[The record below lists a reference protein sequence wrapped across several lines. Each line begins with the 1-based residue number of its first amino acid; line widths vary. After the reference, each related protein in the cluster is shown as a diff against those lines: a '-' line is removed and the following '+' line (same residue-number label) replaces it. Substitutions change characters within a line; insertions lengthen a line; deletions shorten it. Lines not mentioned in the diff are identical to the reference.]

1 MNERIFIA
9 KESLEKERD
18 ELQAQLQNKM
28 KEMFQLEDSLRNQ
41 LLNKGKRIKSD
52 TGFDGLLRAFDFFD
66 EV

>member
-28 KEMFQLEDSLRNQ
+28 KEMFKLEDSLRN
-41 LLNKGKRIKSD
+41 
-52 TGFDGLLRAFDFFD
+52 
-66 EV
+66 